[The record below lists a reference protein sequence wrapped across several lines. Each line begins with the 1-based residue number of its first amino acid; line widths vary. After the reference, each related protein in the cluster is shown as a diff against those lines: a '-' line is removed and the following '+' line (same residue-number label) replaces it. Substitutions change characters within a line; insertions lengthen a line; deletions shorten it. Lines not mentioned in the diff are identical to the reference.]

1 MSACACCPRMW
12 IYLTR
17 INYFRLPK
25 YTKKTLQSLQS
36 ISPAPPA
43 SAWRSEPKKN
53 PIKISLPEP
62 PPKVGRPGK
71 TRKKGPLERNAI
83 KKLET
88 DFFSCDDQVHKIP

>member
-1 MSACACCPRMW
+1 MSACACCPR
-12 IYLTR
+12 IGFISLEET
-17 INYFRLPK
+17 IFDFLN
-25 YTKKTLQSLQS
+25 TKKTLQSLQS
-36 ISPAPPA
+36 ISSVPSA
-43 SAWRSEPKKN
+43 SAWLSEPKKT